1 MEFVRL
7 DYAQYG
13 FLNKRR
19 AQKFVQNYLTNRKIT
34 EFKLSNTFGFKL
46 KLDIPSDLMLYFKI
60 EDSPYIVLNDGQ
72 VYTSKAEIMWNNS
85 IKKVSVNI

>member
-7 DYAQYG
+7 DYAEYG

-19 AQKFVQNYLTNRKIT
+19 AQKFIQNYIPNRKIT
-34 EFKLSNTFGFKL
+34 EIKLSNTFGFKL